1 MRSLVLFFLIF
12 SISCQDSPPL
22 ISKVRNCCETVAIQ
36 AQVGSGNVYVPNIF
50 TPDNDGI
57 NDLLT
62 VFASSEITQIN
73 KIEIRKGS
81 RVIFSANNFTPN
93 SPEGAWD
100 GQKGDEIVKGVFSVE
115 IEVADDTGNNQTFT
129 GEVCSFPC
137 NGNSE
142 KDKRFSTINCAFG
155 TQHNGNGSPDVI
167 MPTFEIF
174 ECIE

>member
-1 MRSLVLFFLIF
+1 MRTLILFFLLF

-50 TPDNDGI
+50 TPDNDGF
-57 NDLLT
+57 NDRLT
-62 VFASSEITQIN
+62 VLASSEITQIS
-73 KIEIRKGS
+73 KMEIKKGS
-81 RVIFSANNFTPN
+81 RVIFSANNFIPN

-100 GQKGDEIVKGVFSVE
+100 GKKDDEIVKGVFSVE
-115 IEVADDTGNNQTFT
+115 IEVADDTGNIQTFT

-155 TQHNGNGSPDVI
+155 TQHNGVGGADFNLPSLE
-167 MPTFEIF
+167 FF